1 MQESQDS
8 LGLDLSLRVW
18 IAAPLPFFCSH
29 SACTIQAEHTSSEG
43 RGQPLLATTEW
54 KRSLHQLGFPERA
67 LAVDCDCVCDSI
79 LGELN
84 LISVTLYHFRWL
96 SLRILSGN
104 TGGAIYL
111 PHDALEHNTSPSDFV
126 IVSFVL
132 L

>member
-8 LGLDLSLRVW
+8 SGLDLSFRVR
-18 IAAPLPFFCSH
+18 ISALLPFFCYH
-29 SACTIQAEHTSSEG
+29 SARTIQAERTFGEG

-54 KRSLHQLGFPERA
+54 KRWQRQSGFPERA
-67 LAVDCDCVCDSI
+67 LAVDSDRVCDLI

-84 LISVTLYHFRWL
+84 LISVTFYHFRWL
-96 SLRILSGN
+96 PLRILSGN
-104 TGGAIYL
+104 TGGAIYS

-126 IVSFVL
+126 TVSFVL

>member
-54 KRSLHQLGFPERA
+54 KHSQHRLGFPERA
-67 LAVDCDCVCDSI
+67 VCDSI

-84 LISVTLYHFRWL
+84 LISVTFYHFEWL

-104 TGGAIYL
+104 TGGAIYS
-111 PHDALEHNTSPSDFV
+111 PHDAVEHKSFRFCDCVLCV
-126 IVSFVL
+126 IVMLPFVCS
-132 L
+132 